1 MIKGFDDAVKHKQ
14 PIIDYDITV
23 ILTTCKFPE
32 FMLMILI
39 K

>member
-1 MIKGFDDAVKHKQ
+1 MIKGFDDANKQ

>member
-23 ILTTCKFPE
+23 ILTNFLNLC
-32 FMLMILI
+32 
-39 K
+39 